1 MKKVRL
7 FCSKTP
13 PLSLQNQVS
22 IHNRKYSIGFTLRL
36 SLSVLFLH
44 QYMYTN
50 KMLKSFNYPLL
61 VSVLIAST
69 QTTQTTEARPYSL
82 KYSQQTRCLP
92 EGRGRG
98 QLQLILN
105 LKVNRHNLVIR
116 MEVIYL
122 KFKIMLF

>member
-1 MKKVRL
+1 
-7 FCSKTP
+7 
-13 PLSLQNQVS
+13 
-22 IHNRKYSIGFTLRL
+22 
-36 SLSVLFLH
+36 
-44 QYMYTN
+44 
-50 KMLKSFNYPLL
+50 MLKSFNYPLL

-105 LKVNRHNLVIR
+105 LKVNKVNRHNLVTR
-116 MEVIYL
+116 MEAIYL

>member
-1 MKKVRL
+1 
-7 FCSKTP
+7 
-13 PLSLQNQVS
+13 
-22 IHNRKYSIGFTLRL
+22 
-36 SLSVLFLH
+36 
-44 QYMYTN
+44 MYTN

-61 VSVLIAST
+61 VSVSIASI

-92 EGRGRG
+92 EVMGRG